1 MNILQAILFASVII
15 LVAGY
20 IPPSRLII
28 PVAGATEADWSHD
41 SFWYEPWGA
50 SVVHKGV
57 DIFGR
62 PSQAVIAPSEC
73 IVFFA
78 GDLGRGGNSVAC
90 LGWKWRVHIF
100 LHLSSIET
108 YPGAMLGQGD
118 TLGFVG
124 DTGNAKGKPP
134 HLHYEIITPIPLP
147 WRMDDSTQGWKKA
160 FHLDPTEE
168 LLR

>member
-1 MNILQAILFASVII
+1 MAS
-15 LVAGY
+15 AGLR
-20 IPPSRLII
+20 SGR
-28 PVAGATEADWSHD
+28 
-41 SFWYEPWGA
+41 
-50 SVVHKGV
+50 HKGV

-108 YPGAMLGQGD
+108 YPGAMLDQGD